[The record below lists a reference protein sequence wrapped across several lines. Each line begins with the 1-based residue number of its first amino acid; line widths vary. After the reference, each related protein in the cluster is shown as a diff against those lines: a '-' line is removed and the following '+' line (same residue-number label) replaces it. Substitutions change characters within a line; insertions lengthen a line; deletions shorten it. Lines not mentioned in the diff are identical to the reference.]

1 MDCYT
6 QGMEPL
12 ANGETIPNLFSHLI
26 LSSTLS
32 QALVINL
39 CLCDEAAREAGIE
52 NHVCEVQIILS
63 AFSELLEVVC

>member
-6 QGMEPL
+6 QGMEP
-12 ANGETIPNLFSHLI
+12 NGVTIPNLFLQLI

-32 QALVINL
+32 QGLLINL

-52 NHVCEVQIILS
+52 NHVSEVQIILS
-63 AFSELLEVVC
+63 AFSELLQVVC